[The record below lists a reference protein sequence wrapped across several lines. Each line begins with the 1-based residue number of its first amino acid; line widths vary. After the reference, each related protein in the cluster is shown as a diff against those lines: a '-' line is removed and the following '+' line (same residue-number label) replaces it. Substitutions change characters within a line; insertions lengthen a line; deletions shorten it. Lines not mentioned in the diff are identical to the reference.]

1 MPEKHHPR
9 LKTIVVGYDGSE
21 AAERALARA
30 ADIAEAFSAHLTLV
44 SVTASAHL
52 PVSVSAF
59 EPATVLVPPAAAS
72 VARGGTLPVP
82 ESQPEPPGTEPQ
94 ELARRQL
101 EQARMSL
108 ASRGVEADYVVEVG
122 DPVERLLD
130 VADRRDADLI
140 VVGSRER
147 GFLER
152 LLGHPVDQA
161 VARRADR
168 DVLLVH

>member
-1 MPEKHHPR
+1 M
-9 LKTIVVGYDGSE
+9 
-21 AAERALARA
+21 
-30 ADIAEAFSAHLTLV
+30 
-44 SVTASAHL
+44 
-52 PVSVSAF
+52 
-59 EPATVLVPPAAAS
+59 LVPPAAAGS
-72 VARGGTLPVP
+72 IGRGGTLPVP
-82 ESQPEPPGTEPQ
+82 AYQPEPPGTEPQ

>member
-1 MPEKHHPR
+1 MPEKQHPR
-9 LKTIVVGYDGSE
+9 LKMIVVGYDASE

-44 SVTASAHL
+44 GVTASAHL

-59 EPATVLVPPAAAS
+59 EPATVLVPPAAAGS
-72 VARGGTLPVP
+72 VAGGTLPVP
-82 ESQPEPPGTEPQ
+82 EYQPEPPETEPQ
-94 ELARRQL
+94 ELARRRL
-101 EQARMSL
+101 EQARTSL

-147 GFLER
+147 GLLER